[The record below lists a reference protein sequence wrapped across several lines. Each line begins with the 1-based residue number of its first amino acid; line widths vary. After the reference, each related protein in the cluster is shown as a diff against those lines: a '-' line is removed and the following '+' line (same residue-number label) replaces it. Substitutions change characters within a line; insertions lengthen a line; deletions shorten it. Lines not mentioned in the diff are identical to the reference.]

1 MLIEQCSFPAPW
13 SAKAFL
19 SELENKF
26 ARYFVLLEVGR
37 VIGYAGMWLFA
48 GEAHITTIAVH
59 PNYRNQGYGRLLM
72 NFLIDFSQDHG
83 VDTMILEVRVS
94 NIPAIKLYSSLGFKK
109 IGIRK
114 NYYLEIHEDAIVMLR
129 KFNEQNDMGE
139 GEKMQIRGVVDRI
152 EGDKIIVLLTDEGI
166 VVQWPREFLPDVNE
180 SDILCFDVKMEVP
193 AKEVRKMSP
202 KSLLERLAM
211 AS

>member
-1 MLIEQCSFPAPW
+1 MSNRRLFAAGSVMEEVTNDVLIRFMRKDDIEEILLIEQCSFPAPW
-13 SAKAFL
+13 SARAFL

-129 KFNEQNDMGE
+129 KFNQQNDMGE
-139 GEKMQIRGVVDRI
+139 GEQNAD
-152 EGDKIIVLLTDEGI
+152 
-166 VVQWPREFLPDVNE
+166 
-180 SDILCFDVKMEVP
+180 
-193 AKEVRKMSP
+193 
-202 KSLLERLAM
+202 
-211 AS
+211 